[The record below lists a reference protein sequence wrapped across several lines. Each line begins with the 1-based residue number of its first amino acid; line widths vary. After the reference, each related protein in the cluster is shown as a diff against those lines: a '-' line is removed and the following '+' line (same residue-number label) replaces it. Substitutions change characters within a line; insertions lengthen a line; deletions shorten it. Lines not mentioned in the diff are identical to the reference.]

1 MERYETEDLKGNLQ
15 RYVES
20 ITTHSRERGK
30 YNCPLCHSGNR
41 RNGTGAFSID
51 RNNPTQ
57 WHCFSCGKGGDL
69 FDLIG
74 EYEGLPEYTDQLKRA
89 QELYGTGSPE
99 PARKERRKR
108 ETKAQD
114 TGNRPADPAQAA
126 ADPGQDYTAY
136 YKECA
141 GRLQET
147 DYHTRRGISAET
159 ARRYNL
165 GYDPAYNKHGIREA
179 LIIPVTKGR
188 YIARTISGAETAN
201 KYDNTPGE
209 KIPFNLQAL
218 KTAGQPVYI
227 VEGAIDALS
236 IIEAG
241 GEAVAIEGNSL
252 RPLIR
257 YMKDNPPE
265 QPLIIALD
273 NDTAGKAGTE
283 QGEPLL
289 QEAGIKYYI
298 YDPCNGRKDANTA
311 LQEDREAFCR
321 AVAEGMKLPERE
333 ADAERETY
341 LQTASINHL
350 QAFINGIA
358 ESVNTEFTP
367 TGFNKLDEI
376 LGGGLYEGLYF
387 VGALPSLGKT
397 TLVTQIADHIAQAG
411 RDVLIFSLEMARA
424 ELMAKSISRLTL
436 LDVLEQKKG
445 LNLAKTDRGITT
457 GSRYKMY
464 SKEEREI
471 IKKAI
476 EKYSTYAGHVYIH
489 EGIGD
494 IGASYIRETVKQHI
508 TYTGNT
514 PVVIVDYL
522 QILAP
527 YNDRASDKQNTDKAV
542 LELKRISR
550 DYKLPIVGVSSLN
563 RENYNEKISMRAFK
577 ESGAIE
583 YGCDVLIGLQLK
595 GAGDKGFNVDN
606 EMKKNPR
613 TIQALIL
620 KNRHGSRGDTIEF
633 EYYTLFNYFR
643 EIAQVTHERGR
654 I

>member
-1 MERYETEDLKGNLQ
+1 MN
-15 RYVES
+15 
-20 ITTHSRERGK
+20 
-30 YNCPLCHSGNR
+30 
-41 RNGTGAFSID
+41 
-51 RNNPTQ
+51 
-57 WHCFSCGKGGDL
+57 
-69 FDLIG
+69 
-74 EYEGLPEYTDQLKRA
+74 
-89 QELYGTGSPE
+89 
-99 PARKERRKR
+99 
-108 ETKAQD
+108 
-114 TGNRPADPAQAA
+114 
-126 ADPGQDYTAY
+126 
-136 YKECA
+136 A
-141 GRLQET
+141 GRF
-147 DYHTRRGISAET
+147 
-159 ARRYNL
+159 
-165 GYDPAYNKHGIREA
+165 
-179 LIIPVTKGR
+179 
-188 YIARTISGAETAN
+188 IAGKIEGEDGAH
-201 KYDNTPGE
+201 KYDNLAGMKKTGNV
-209 KIPFNLQAL
+209 FNLQAL
-218 KTAGQPVYI
+218 KTAKTPVFI
-227 VEGAIDALS
+227 VEGVLDALS

-241 GEAVAIEGNSL
+241 GEAVPLEGVEISSL
-252 RPLIR
+252 RLQ
-257 YMKDNPPE
+257 DNKPA
-265 QPLIIALD
+265 QPLILALD
-273 NDTAGKAGTE
+273 NDTAGRTGTE
-283 QGEPLL
+283 KAEEVLKEL
-289 QEAGIKYYI
+289 NIKYYVF
-298 YDPCNGRKDANTA
+298 DPYNGRKDANELLQADPEA
-311 LQEDREAFCR
+311 LRR
-321 AVAEGMKLPERE
+321 NVAEGMKLPERE
-333 ADAERETY
+333 ADADREKY
-341 LQTASINHL
+341 LQTASLNHL

-358 ESVNTEFTP
+358 ESVNTEYQP

-436 LDVLEQKKG
+436 LDVLDSKKG

-457 GSRYKMY
+457 GSRYKLY
-464 SKEEREI
+464 SREERDI
-471 IKKAI
+471 IQRAI
-476 EKYSTYAGHVYIH
+476 QKYSTYAGHVYIH

-494 IGASYIRETVKQHI
+494 IGANYIRETVKQHI

-595 GAGDKGFNVDN
+595 GAGDKGFNVDT

-643 EIAQVTHERGR
+643 EMAETVKARGR